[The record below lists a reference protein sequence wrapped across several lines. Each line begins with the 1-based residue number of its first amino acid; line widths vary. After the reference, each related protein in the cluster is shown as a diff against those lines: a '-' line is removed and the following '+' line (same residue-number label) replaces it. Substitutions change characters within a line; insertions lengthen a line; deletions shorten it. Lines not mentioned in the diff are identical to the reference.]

1 MELSTHLVCPSFHH
15 LSWEQRPECTVFLQL
30 FTCWRYWSKFWWLD
44 DSQLPTMS
52 LHVCSYSCSCPCL
65 ISSTGT
71 IRTCQKF
78 LVKYNKQQLNRML
91 LDCKTDG
98 MFFLSC
104 IISYMVSYIR
114 ALRGNVLYFFHVFSW
129 SRHNKWD
136 IFFNI
141 QTIIQQ
147 QLNTI
152 PCLYSYFWC
161 SCIKFF
167 IEQFYIK

>member
-1 MELSTHLVCPSFHH
+1 MVKSFQIFCSEIPECRHRSGLHTLQEMELSTHLVCPSFHH

-98 MFFLSC
+98 KFFL
-104 IISYMVSYIR
+104 SYMVSYIR
-114 ALRGNVLYFFHVFSW
+114 ALRGNVLFFHDFSW
-129 SRHNKWD
+129 SLHNKWD
-136 IFFNI
+136 IFLTSKPLSNS
-141 QTIIQQ
+141 
-147 QLNTI
+147 N
-152 PCLYSYFWC
+152 
-161 SCIKFF
+161 
-167 IEQFYIK
+167 

>member
-1 MELSTHLVCPSFHH
+1 MVKSFQIFCSEIPECPHRSGLHPLQEMELSTHLVCPSFHH

-52 LHVCSYSCSCPCL
+52 WHVCSYSCSCPCL

-98 MFFLSC
+98 KFFLSC

-114 ALRGNVLYFFHVFSW
+114 ALRGNVLFFFS
-129 SRHNKWD
+129 S
-136 IFFNI
+136 FLVSA
-141 QTIIQQ
+141 T
-147 QLNTI
+147 
-152 PCLYSYFWC
+152 
-161 SCIKFF
+161 
-167 IEQFYIK
+167 